1 MVFNCI
7 KSICTMHFINCYNC
21 TALPIWQAICTREE
35 YHLENSKN
43 LQDKDQYRKQI
54 REMGERYDE
63 LQVQLFRTQ
72 GDVLALQAKLRKQKN
87 PIQAVCMLE
96 NRYMYESNRWNI
108 H

>member
-1 MVFNCI
+1 M
-7 KSICTMHFINCYNC
+7 
-21 TALPIWQAICTREE
+21 
-35 YHLENSKN
+35 ENSKN

-87 PIQAVCMLE
+87 PIQVVCKLE
-96 NRYMYESNRWNI
+96 NRYMYEWNR
-108 H
+108 

>member
-1 MVFNCI
+1 M
-7 KSICTMHFINCYNC
+7 
-21 TALPIWQAICTREE
+21 
-35 YHLENSKN
+35 ENSKN

-87 PIQAVCMLE
+87 PIQVVCTLE
-96 NRYMYESNRWNI
+96 NRYMYELNR
-108 H
+108 